1 MAKTARKMITQSELK
16 DVLTKRLK
24 LQNPLFRLEKT
35 GQKQSGSIVS
45 DTFESWDDAE
55 RQKRIWS
62 ALDGEYGSDSVMLV
76 GTLLAY
82 TSAEWN
88 IQLDGD

>member
-1 MAKTARKMITQSELK
+1 MAKTARKMITQNELK

-24 LQNPLFRLEKT
+24 LQNPMFRLERA
-35 GQKQSGSIVS
+35 GRKQSGSIVS
-45 DTFESWDDAE
+45 ETFEGWNDAE
-55 RQKRIWS
+55 RQKKIWS

-82 TSAEWN
+82 TLAEWN
-88 IQLDGD
+88 VQLD